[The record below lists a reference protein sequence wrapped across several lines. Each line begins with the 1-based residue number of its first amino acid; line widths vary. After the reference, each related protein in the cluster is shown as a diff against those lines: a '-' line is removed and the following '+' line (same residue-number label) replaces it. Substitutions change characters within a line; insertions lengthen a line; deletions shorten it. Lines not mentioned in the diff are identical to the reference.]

1 MKKALFAISALAL
14 TSFVSCNKTEV
25 NTAAPSVDPNEI
37 TVSMSSLDVATKTP
51 YDGTISSINPLVARV
66 LASQTS
72 EDYTTEYQG
81 STNGYIKFTDEST
94 AVGFTSQDGSEKN
107 PKFYPATAN
116 AEIFLF
122 GLYPNTTTWTTN
134 TKGSAT
140 ATFTGCEDIM
150 VAPETSSI
158 KSTSNGNLGFTHK
171 LTQLIVKFEVE
182 DANAKNGWGTITDLT
197 LSGINTASG
206 AAKPANSITVTT
218 TDSPTVSFTGN
229 ADTPFYGCSKTSD
242 NYSFTNTKFTATDLS
257 DITVGSGNGKVVA
270 YTLCQPI
277 DAANIST
284 TADYK
289 ITVKNA
295 NTSREV
301 SVDLKSDDN
310 STSFTESTEG
320 YAFTITLNFKA
331 TEILATASVTDW
343 KDGGSTTV
351 DVE

>member
-25 NTAAPSVDPNEI
+25 NTATPSVDPNEI
-37 TVSMSSLDVATKTP
+37 TVSMSSLDVATKKP

-72 EDYTTEYQG
+72 GDYTDEYQG

-94 AVGFTSQDGSEKN
+94 AVGFTSQNGSEKN

-122 GLYPNTTTWTTN
+122 GLYPNTTTWTTS

-140 ATFTGCEDIM
+140 AAFTGCEDIM
-150 VAPETSSI
+150 VAPETKSI
-158 KSTSNGNLGFTHK
+158 KSTSNGNLAFKHK

-182 DANAKNGWGTITDLT
+182 DANAQNGWGTITDLT
-197 LSGINTASG
+197 LSSINTASG
-206 AAKPANSITVTT
+206 AVKPANGITVTT
-218 TDSPTVSFTGN
+218 TDTPTVSFTGN
-229 ADTPFYGCSKTSD
+229 ADTPFYGCSET
-242 NYSFTNTKFTATDLS
+242 SFTDTKFTATDLS
-257 DITVGSGNGKVVA
+257 DITVGSSNGKVVA

-284 TADYK
+284 DADYK

-295 NTSREV
+295 NTTREV
-301 SVDLKSDDN
+301 SVDLKNDDN
-310 STSFTESTEG
+310 RTSFTESTEG